1 MSGDS
6 GKEQQVAALCGGQVF
21 ELGVTDCN
29 CSLLFYWRLN
39 IWFQLAREIGRSVL
53 PVFVKLGPSLSELI
67 SLCIGKVHRWLL
79 DVLFVV
85 QPN

>member
-39 IWFQLAREIGRSVL
+39 IWLQLAREIGRSVL
-53 PVFVKLGPSLSELI
+53 PVFVKLGPSLNELI
-67 SLCIGKVHRWLL
+67 SLSIGNVHQWLL